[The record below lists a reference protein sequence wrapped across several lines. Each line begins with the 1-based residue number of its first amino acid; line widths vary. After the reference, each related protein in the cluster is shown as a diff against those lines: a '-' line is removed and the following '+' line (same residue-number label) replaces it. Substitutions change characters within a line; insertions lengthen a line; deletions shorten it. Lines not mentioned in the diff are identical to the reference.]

1 MAFKLPDL
9 PFAAD
14 ALASKGMSPET
25 FEYHHGKHHNAYVT
39 KLNELI
45 VGTTH
50 ENASLEDIIV
60 AADGGLFNQAA
71 QHYNHSFFWNCLSPD
86 DQRGPQGR
94 LADAIDKQ
102 WGTLQSFKDDFS
114 AKAAGVFGSGW
125 AWLVRKGDGSL
136 AITQEANAGCPIK
149 SGDTP
154 ILTLD
159 VWEHAYYVDHR
170 NARPKFI
177 EGFWTMTNWEFA
189 NRNYEA

>member
-1 MAFKLPDL
+1 MAFKLPAL

-14 ALASKGMSPET
+14 ALSSKGMSPET

-45 VGTTH
+45 AGSAH
-50 ENASLEDIIV
+50 ENASLEDIIKV
-60 AADGGLFNQAA
+60 ADGGLFNQAA
-71 QHYNHSFFWNCLSPD
+71 QHYNHSFFWNCLTPE
-86 DQRGPQGR
+86 DQRGPKG
-94 LADAIDKQ
+94 AIDSAISKQ
-102 WGTLQSFKDDFS
+102 WGTFEAFKQDFS

-125 AWLVRKGDGSL
+125 AWLVKKGDGSL
-136 AITQEANAGCPIK
+136 AITQESNAGCPIK

-177 EGFWTMTNWEFA
+177 EGFWSMANWDFA
-189 NRNYEA
+189 SKNYSG